1 MACEHQLGYS
11 YAVHADK
18 GHMELKWHI
27 LGVLAD
33 HKKTKQTKASQRLL
47 TNLFTFKPSGLKE
60 HAVLYRGGELVRD
73 EASPNARENRAQPAH
88 SSILILKC
96 VLGSQK

>member
-1 MACEHQLGYS
+1 MAYFG
-11 YAVHADK
+11 
-18 GHMELKWHI
+18 G
-27 LGVLAD
+27 LAD
-33 HKKTKQTKASQRLL
+33 HKKTKQTKVSQRLL

-60 HAVLYRGGELVRD
+60 HAALYRGGELVRVRD

-88 SSILILKC
+88 SSLLILKC